1 MKISLRHL
9 PLTGLAL
16 MLAIGSTTAQAEQ
29 QAKFQANY
37 EKKVQEDWFVKGKWV
52 DDFDTAK
59 ERAKKE
65 NKVVFAYFTRS
76 YSP

>member
-16 MLAIGSTTAQAEQ
+16 VLAIGSAHGQ
-29 QAKFQANY
+29 QEKFKANY
-37 EKKVQEDWFVKGKWV
+37 EKKVQEAWFVDGKWIE
-52 DDFDTAK
+52 DFDAAK
-59 ERAKKE
+59 AKAKKE